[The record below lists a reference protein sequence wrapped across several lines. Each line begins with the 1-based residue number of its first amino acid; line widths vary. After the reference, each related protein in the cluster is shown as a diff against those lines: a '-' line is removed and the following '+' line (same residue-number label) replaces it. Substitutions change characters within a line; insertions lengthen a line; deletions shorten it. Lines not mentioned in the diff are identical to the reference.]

1 MMQSAM
7 LPIVSAT
14 AALQKSEQQHK
25 RRHQDKAF
33 LDDYS
38 KGASM
43 TAYEE
48 EKGKQTECAQ
58 QQKNQKQRK
67 RNREH
72 AEDCD
77 YWSWRRDFLKKK
89 KHDFISIS
97 IPINEFIIEE

>member
-1 MMQSAM
+1 MQLA

-14 AALQKSEQQHK
+14 AALQKSEQQRK
-25 RRHQDKAF
+25 LRNQDKAF

-48 EKGKQTECAQ
+48 EKGKWMEWARQR
-58 QQKNQKQRK
+58 KNQKQRK

-77 YWSWRRDFLKKK
+77 YQSWRKGFLKKK
-89 KHDFISIS
+89 KHDFF
-97 IPINEFIIEE
+97 PLAFQ

>member
-1 MMQSAM
+1 MMQLV

-14 AALQKSEQQHK
+14 AAQRKSEQQRK

-48 EKGKQTECAQ
+48 EKGKRMECAR
-58 QQKNQKQRK
+58 QKKIK
-67 RNREH
+67 
-72 AEDCD
+72 
-77 YWSWRRDFLKKK
+77 SSL
-89 KHDFISIS
+89 
-97 IPINEFIIEE
+97 

>member
-14 AALQKSEQQHK
+14 AALRKSEQQRK

-43 TAYEE
+43 TAHEE
-48 EKGKQTECAQ
+48 EKGKRMECARQ
-58 QQKNQKQRK
+58 RKNQKQRALSK
-67 RNREH
+67 L
-72 AEDCD
+72 AQG
-77 YWSWRRDFLKKK
+77 FFK
-89 KHDFISIS
+89 
-97 IPINEFIIEE
+97 EERA